1 MKLQV
6 LKENTEDPAAGS
18 VPAPVGESASADA
31 LLPWIFE
38 RFAGQRIVMTS
49 QFGMEGCA
57 LIDMLAQHAKGLKV
71 ISIDTEFFF
80 PETYQLRD
88 RLIRKYKN
96 IEFVGV
102 TPELSPEQQALVHGD
117 ELWKRNPTQC
127 CLMRKVEPLK
137 RVMQDVDVWVTALR
151 RSQSKTRANIKK
163 VEWDWQYQV
172 IKINPLAEWSRDE
185 VYAYVKKNG
194 VPYNPLHER
203 GYPSIGCVQCTERV
217 EGASA
222 TDYSRGGRWSAFEK
236 TECGLHGDGI

>member
-1 MKLQV
+1 MELQI
-6 LKENTEDPAAGS
+6 LPTEPANDPPNG
-18 VPAPVGESASADA
+18 PHDPVGESATAET
-31 LLPWIFE
+31 LIPWVFE
-38 RFAGQRIVMTS
+38 RFADQRVVMTS

-57 LIDMLAQHAKGLKV
+57 LIDMLARHANGLKV
-71 ISIDTEFFF
+71 VSIDTEFFF

-88 RLIRKYKN
+88 RLIRRYKN
-96 IEFVGV
+96 IDFVGV
-102 TPELSPEQQALVHGD
+102 TPALSPEQQAVVHGD
-117 ELWKRNPTQC
+117 ELWKRNPAQC
-127 CLMRKVEPLK
+127 CMMRKVEPLR

-151 RSQSKTRANIKK
+151 RSQSKTRAKIKK

-172 IKINPLAEWSRDE
+172 VKINPLAEWSRDD
-185 VYAYVKKNG
+185 VYAYVKQHD

-217 EGASA
+217 AGASA